1 MDWKNRDT
9 LWIYLIGAGLLALT
23 GFLYWDQ
30 FTPEWKG
37 YQSEFHDL
45 VAKKFGEQR
54 CGDDSVRHSTGLGE
68 GTQSH

>member
-1 MDWKNRDT
+1 MNRDT
-9 LWIYLIGAGLLALT
+9 VWISLFGSGLLALT

-54 CGDDSVRHSTGLGE
+54 AATIPSRHPTGLGE
-68 GTQSH
+68 GTQSY